1 MDGRKRRRMV
11 RRSRKARKNFLI
23 LLTVVLIT
31 GIGTIAMGAQTQKTE
46 EVYYE
51 SVLIHSGDT
60 LWDIAKKFYTTIENI
75 MELNGLES
83 EEVKPGDGL
92 LLMKKVER

>member
-1 MDGRKRRRMV
+1 MIDSDEIEVKIVMNLNALV
-11 RRSRKARKNFLI
+11 MNQMEM
-23 LLTVVLIT
+23 
-31 GIGTIAMGAQTQKTE
+31 GIIREIE
-46 EVYYE
+46 ERELDREKLKSMPGIVGYQ
-51 SVLIHSGDT
+51 VQQGDT

-92 LLMKKVER
+92 LLMKKGER

>member
-1 MDGRKRRRMV
+1 MEM
-11 RRSRKARKNFLI
+11 
-23 LLTVVLIT
+23 
-31 GIGTIAMGAQTQKTE
+31 GIIREIE
-46 EVYYE
+46 ERELDREKLKSMPGIVGYQ
-51 SVLIHSGDT
+51 VQQGDT
-60 LWDIAKKFYTTIENI
+60 LWDIAKKVYTTIENI